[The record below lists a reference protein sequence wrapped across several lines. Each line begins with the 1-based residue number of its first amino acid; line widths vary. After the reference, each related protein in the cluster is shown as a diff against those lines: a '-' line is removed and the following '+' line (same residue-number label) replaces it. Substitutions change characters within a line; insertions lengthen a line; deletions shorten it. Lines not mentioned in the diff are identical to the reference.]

1 LTARA
6 ASGLVLDVRSIRG
19 GGILLALIALVS
31 VLAPACQPMTAP
43 RTDLPPGPAEST
55 SAPSPTPQPAPPTSA
70 PEDTSDEAYIQWL
83 VEQSMLHQGGLAARR
98 ISGTG
103 EQWQHPY
110 GVPEPRAASALAS
123 VWFTAYPPSQI
134 TGPGESV
141 LQSLGDPDLWRVF
154 RDIGIGGMH
163 TGPMK
168 RAGGLRGREH
178 TPTVD
183 GNFDRISSEID
194 PAFGTEAQFK
204 AMVGRAADNRAVI
217 IGDIIPG
224 HSGKGADFRLAERR
238 YGDYP
243 GLYHMVEISPEDWGL
258 LPEVP
263 AGRDSVNLKPA
274 MVDTLK
280 ARGYIVGQ
288 LPRTIFFEPGVKE
301 TDWSATDTVVGADG
315 RRRRWVY
322 LHYFKEGQPSFNWL
336 DPTFAAPRLVAGDT
350 ISSLATL
357 GERMLR
363 LDANGFLGIEA
374 GPDNARAWSEGHP
387 LSVTANQ
394 LIAGLVRKLGGF
406 SFQELNLTLE
416 DIKAMSQGGAD
427 LSYDFISRPAY
438 QHALVTGDASFLRLM
453 LGLQRTY
460 QIDPASLIHALQN
473 HDELTLELVHFWT
486 KHRDTTFTFRGKPVK
501 GSALRDTIR
510 AEMHGRLMGA
520 AAPYNLK
527 AANGISCTSV
537 TVAAAALGI
546 RDLSSLTEAQRHD
559 IQRAH
564 LLLAL
569 FNAMQ
574 PGVFALSGWDLVGAL
589 TLPGDAVGS
598 LIAEGDTRWINRGAY
613 DLLGKH
619 DGVTTSTSGLP
630 RAEAL
635 YGSLPEQLQHP
646 DSFASELRKMLEVRA
661 QYHIHESEQ
670 VALPPVRAPGLVVM
684 VHRLPRRAGIQV
696 TAVNFARTPVREA
709 VVIEPAPAGG
719 TITDLLA
726 LKVHG
731 KLGAGKRLPLTLGP
745 HEGQVLL
752 IQ

>member
-1 LTARA
+1 M
-6 ASGLVLDVRSIRG
+6 LDVRPIRPRAW
-19 GGILLALIALVS
+19 LLVLAMLVGAG
-31 VLAPACQPMTAP
+31 APACQPATSLRPESPSGAASTGAP
-43 RTDLPPGPAEST
+43 PAP
-55 SAPSPTPQPAPPTSA
+55 AARPAPPASA
-70 PEDTSDEAYIQWL
+70 QDQASDPDIQWL
-83 VEQSMLHQGGLAARR
+83 VEHSMLHQGDLAARR
-98 ISGTG
+98 VSGTG
-103 EQWQHPY
+103 AQWQHPY
-110 GVPEPRAASALAS
+110 ALPEPRAASALAS

-141 LQSLGDPDLWRVF
+141 LESLGDADLWRIF

-168 RAGGLRGREH
+168 RAGGLRGREY

-194 PAFGTEAQFK
+194 PAFGTQAQFT
-204 AMVGRAADNRAVI
+204 AMVRRAADNHAVV

-243 GLYHMVEISPEDWGL
+243 GLYHMVEIGPEDWGL
-258 LPEVP
+258 LPAVP

-274 MVDTLK
+274 TVDALR

-288 LPRTIFFEPGVKE
+288 LPRTIFYEPGVKE
-301 TDWSATDTVVGADG
+301 TDWSATDAVVGADG
-315 RRRRWVY
+315 QRRRWVY
-322 LHYFKEGQPSFNWL
+322 LHYFKEGQPTFNWL
-336 DPTFAAPRLVAGDT
+336 DPTFAAPRLVAGDA
-350 ISSLATL
+350 INALAIL

-374 GPDNARAWSEGHP
+374 GPDNGRAWSEGHP

-406 SFQELNLTLE
+406 TFQELNLTLE
-416 DIKAMSQGGAD
+416 DVKAMSEGGAD

-486 KHRDTTFTFRGKPVK
+486 KHKDTTFTFRGKAVK

-546 RDLSSLTEAQRHD
+546 RDLGKLTEVQRHD
-559 IQRAH
+559 IRRAH

-619 DGVTTSTSGLP
+619 PSVTTSGSGLP
-630 RAEAL
+630 RARAL
-635 YGSLPEQLQHP
+635 YGPLPEQLQHG
-646 DSFASELRKMLEVRA
+646 DSFASQLRAMLRVRA
-661 QYHIHESEQ
+661 QYRINESEQ
-670 VALPPVRAPGLVVM
+670 VAVPAVRAPGLVVM
-684 VHRLPRRAGIQV
+684 VHRLPRGAGIQV
-696 TAVNFARTPVREA
+696 TAVNFARAPVREA
-709 VVIEPAPAGG
+709 VAIEPAPAGG
-719 TITDLLA
+719 AVTDLLA
-726 LKVHG
+726 SRVHG
-731 KLGAGKRLPLTLGP
+731 KLGAGKRLPIALGP

-752 IQ
+752 IK